1 MLAYLALHLGSY
13 CSREAMYEVLWADED
28 DPQVVANRFR
38 VTLASLRRHLEPEE
52 VPFGSVLDVSEP
64 KMVRLRPE
72 TVSCDVFEF
81 RTLWR
86 QGKKEEALL
95 LAQEPLLPA
104 YYDEW
109 AVNSRNHYDHLIE
122 TLTPQAEVRSVPFA
136 ASANA
141 EQTPPSPRISPE
153 QRIVSLPLALT
164 HFFGREREKQTLL
177 TLLHTNRLVTLTGI
191 GGIGKTRLAVETAKE
206 IEWNC
211 LFVSLEHAATL
222 DQVNAALRKAIGANL
237 QEPTPLTTQLGEFLT
252 RHGET
257 LLILDNTEHLVES
270 TASLCLAL
278 LGEFPSLHLLNV
290 GRQRLNLPGEAV
302 LSLPPLETAPASVP
316 VENLLQFPSVALF
329 VDRAAKARPDFLFSA
344 RNADAIAEICTRL
357 EGIPLALELAA
368 AHVVAQTPGQIAHS
382 LRRDLLELKSR
393 QRGLPERHRA
403 LRTVFETS
411 LNLLPSDVRA
421 FCCQLAALQ
430 KEWTLEGARAM
441 TGCERAEEYLETLVA
456 SSWLMCSED
465 ETQGV
470 MRFAFM
476 ETTCQFLK
484 HRDAAEETPPDWDRG
499 GNLIIN
505 GNFETDRSDQLWI
518 TNRGGMF
525 AHPFLVPFGWKGV
538 DSVNINVPTFAVF
551 PNGIP
556 SGTNVAAVGDHTL
569 SGRLFQ
575 DVDAVLTSQT
585 TYTLTAWIGNRLDYS
600 GSGRITLETVS
611 GQILADSSEVEPPK
625 GTFQQ
630 VHLTF
635 TADDTTPCLGEGL
648 RVGLERLNGY
658 QANFDGICLTASQ
671 AE

>member
-38 VTLASLRRHLEPEE
+38 VTLASLRRHLEPEG

-109 AVNSRNHYDHLIE
+109 AVSNRNHYDHLIG
-122 TLTPQAEVRSVPFA
+122 TLNPQAESYSHLPVTSVG
-136 ASANA
+136 A
-141 EQTPPSPRISPE
+141 ERTPPAPRISSE
-153 QRIVSLPLALT
+153 HRVVSLPLALT
-164 HFFGREREKQTLL
+164 HFFGREHEKQTLL
-177 TLLHTNRLVTLTGI
+177 TLLNTNRLVTLTGL
-191 GGIGKTRLAVETAKE
+191 GGIGKTRLAIETAKE

-211 LFVSLEHAATL
+211 LFVSLEYTTTSNQL
-222 DQVNAALRKAIGANL
+222 NAALLKATGTNS
-237 QEPTPLTTQLGEFLT
+237 QELTPFATQLGEFLT
-252 RHGET
+252 QYGET

-270 TASLCLAL
+270 VASLCLAL
-278 LGEFPSLHLLNV
+278 LNKFPSLHLLNV
-290 GRQRLNLPGEAV
+290 GRQRLDLPGEAV
-302 LSLPPLETAPASVP
+302 LAVPPLEIASAAVP

-329 VDRAAKARPDFLFSA
+329 VDRAAKARPDFVFSV

-368 AHVVAQTPGQIAHS
+368 AHVVAQTPGQIAHF
-382 LRRDLLELKSR
+382 LRRDLFELKSR

-411 LNLLPSDVRA
+411 LNLLSSEVRA
-421 FCCQLAALQ
+421 FCSQLSALQ
-430 KEWTLEGARAM
+430 KDWTLEGARAM
-441 TGCERAEEYLETLVA
+441 TGCEQTEEYLELLVA
-456 SSWLMCSED
+456 SSWMTCSED
-465 ETQGV
+465 ERQGV

-476 ETTCQFLK
+476 ETTRQFLK
-484 HRDAAEETPPDWDRG
+484 HRDSATETPLDWERD
-499 GNLIIN
+499 GNLLVN

-518 TNRGGMF
+518 TNRAGLF
-525 AHPFLVPFGWKGV
+525 AHPFIVPFGWKGV

-556 SGTNVAAVGDHTL
+556 SGTNVAVAGDHTL
-569 SGRLFQ
+569 TGRLFQ
-575 DVDAVLTSQT
+575 DVDAILTPQT
-585 TYTLTAWIGNRLDYS
+585 TYTLSAWIGNRLDYS
-600 GSGRITLETVS
+600 GSGRVCLETVS
-611 GQILADSSEVEPPK
+611 GQMLVDIGEIEPAK

-630 VHLTF
+630 VHLTY
-635 TADDTTPCLGEGL
+635 TADDATPCLGEGL
-648 RVGLERLNGY
+648 RVRLERVNGY
-658 QANFDGICLTASQ
+658 QASFDGICLTVLPAQ
-671 AE
+671 